1 MILQAHR
8 DHVRVVFSESKP
20 ILSNTAFHLI
30 SGGDEPYFIDSPDTN
45 VWALAQTNTTS
56 LAVTEFNTAGSEAD
70 PLNTAIEV
78 GQVMIKLLI
87 SMNSRL
93 NNISDNM
100 ALLNTYYADVTGNKL
115 NLSDI
120 DREYKL

>member
-45 VWALAQTNTTS
+45 IWALAQTNTTS

-87 SMNSRL
+87 SMNARL

-100 ALLNTYYADVTGNKL
+100 ALLNTSTFY
-115 NLSDI
+115 
-120 DREYKL
+120 